1 MKSAHPPA
9 PTPLISAGPRS
20 LLSILL
26 SLARVLTLGVDL
38 PLPAAAAKDKKHKQD
53 PALKGLPI
61 SDLSVDEAI
70 LHALNRLA
78 YGPRPGDVE
87 RVKQMG
93 LAKWI
98 DEQLNPNSI
107 DDKAVEARLENYPTL
122 HMQSATLIAQ
132 YPQPKQAEKQ
142 AVKQTQAQPLQSRS
156 DAAAATV
163 ARDMQASQGQRQ
175 NPGPEESGT
184 QTAQVDP
191 NAASPMKE
199 VSMKDAPDAA
209 NVATPGAGGKRDL
222 LGNDPNAVPRAI
234 ADDSKRPQRIVE
246 ELAMA
251 KITRAIYSQR
261 QLQQIMD
268 DFWFNHFNVFAGK
281 GEDRYYL
288 TSYEHDVI
296 QPHTLGKFKD
306 LLAATAKSTAMLF
319 YLDNFLSADPRAA
332 DRQAMQRAMR
342 QQARWGRYGQPF
354 PPRPPQQQQQ
364 KKNVRG
370 LNENYGRELMELHT
384 LGVDGGYT
392 QKDVTEVARCFT
404 GWTIEK
410 PREYP
415 EFKFDERLHDPD
427 LKIVIGKKIHAGGM
441 RDAEEVIDLLVHH
454 PSTAKFISTKLARRF
469 VSDNPPPALVA
480 RMAQTFQSSDGDIRA
495 VMKTMIYSPEF
506 WSRDAYRAKIKTP
519 YELVVSTARALG
531 TDVDTPMPLVQWTG
545 RIGEPLYQ
553 CQPPTGYSD
562 KADSW
567 VNTGALL
574 NRLNYSL
581 ALAGNKVR
589 GSRTDAPSLLGMDSS
604 ADAKAALDRA
614 VQLFLGGQTAPTTVE
629 TLEKQLD
636 NPQIVQ
642 AKLDDPVKRVDLA
655 VVAGLVLGAP
665 EFQRR

>member
-1 MKSAHPPA
+1 
-9 PTPLISAGPRS
+9 
-20 LLSILL
+20 
-26 SLARVLTLGVDL
+26 
-38 PLPAAAAKDKKHKQD
+38 
-53 PALKGLPI
+53 
-61 SDLSVDEAI
+61 
-70 LHALNRLA
+70 
-78 YGPRPGDVE
+78 
-87 RVKQMG
+87 
-93 LAKWI
+93 
-98 DEQLNPNSI
+98 
-107 DDKAVEARLENYPTL
+107 
-122 HMQSATLIAQ
+122 MQ
-132 YPQPKQAEKQ
+132 P
-142 AVKQTQAQPLQSRS
+142 
-156 DAAAATV
+156 
-163 ARDMQASQGQRQ
+163 SQGQSQ
-175 NPGPEESGT
+175 NSAGEEAVPS
-184 QTAQVDP
+184 DP
-191 NAASPMKE
+191 NAASPMKRD
-199 VSMKDAPDAA
+199 VSLEA
-209 NVATPGAGGKRDL
+209 NPATRGAGGKRDL
-222 LGNDPNAVPRAI
+222 LGSDPNAVPRAI
-234 ADDSKRPQRIVE
+234 ADDSKRPQRVVE

-251 KITRAIYSQR
+251 KVTRAIYSQR

-268 DFWFNHFNVFAGK
+268 DFWFNHFNVFAAK
-281 GEDRYYL
+281 GEDRWYL
-288 TSYEHDVI
+288 TSYERDVI

-306 LLAATAKSTAMLF
+306 LLNATAKSPAMLF

-332 DRQAMQRAMR
+332 QRQAAQRAMR
-342 QQARWGRYGQPF
+342 QARWGRF
-354 PPRPPQQQQQ
+354 PPPAQQQQA

-410 PREYP
+410 PREHP
-415 EFKFDERLHDPD
+415 EFKFDDRLHDPD
-427 LKIVIGKKIHAGGM
+427 AKLVLGKKIHAGGM

-469 VSDNPPPALVA
+469 VSDNPSPALVA

-531 TDVDTPMPLVQWTG
+531 TDVDTPMPLVQWAG

-562 KADSW
+562 KADTW

-589 GSRTDAPSLLGMDSS
+589 GSRTDTPSLLGMDSS

-642 AKLDDPVKRVDLA
+642 AKLDDPVKRVDLG